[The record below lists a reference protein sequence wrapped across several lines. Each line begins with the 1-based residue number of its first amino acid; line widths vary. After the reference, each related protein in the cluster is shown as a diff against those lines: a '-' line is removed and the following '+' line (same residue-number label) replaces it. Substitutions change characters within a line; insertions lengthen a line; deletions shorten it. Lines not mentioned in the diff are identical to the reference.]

1 MTIKKERNLD
11 WLIQPRKIP
20 WYWGAIGILC
30 ICPAG
35 FFVGFY
41 DSPLSGN
48 GMGVLDYSLIFSVI
62 SFPLV
67 CLGSS
72 LGIWFLKDKN
82 KKLAFYVSVLPVLP
96 LILIFAVFA
105 WANVSTCGSFHCESA
120 STMQEQGNAIHA
132 AECERHVVDGGDGLD
147 TTGCGVLEVG
157 VNATGITSSTL
168 EAHNWQFSA
177 QNRNQITI
185 TIENDGKS
193 CPQISILDSSGSVI
207 EGFKDENGSHL
218 CPSGMTTTTFFY
230 FNPPTNST
238 YILRLV
244 TPSTP
249 GAYWLKIE

>member
-35 FFVGFY
+35 FFVAFY
-41 DSPLSGN
+41 DSPLSGG
-48 GMGVLDYSLIFSVI
+48 GMGFLDYVLIFSVI

-72 LGIWFLKDKN
+72 FGIWFLKDKN
-82 KKLAFYVSVLPVLP
+82 KKLAFYLTLLPALP
-96 LILIFAVFA
+96 LIIIFAVFT
-105 WANVSTCGSFHCESA
+105 WSNISSCGSFNCEGV
-120 STMQEQGNAIHA
+120 STLQEQGNAIQA
-132 AECERHVVDGGDGLD
+132 ADCALPIFDGEDGLD
-147 TTGCGVLEVG
+147 TTGCGSLDVG
-157 VNATGITSSTL
+157 VNATGSTSSTS

-177 QNRNQITI
+177 QHGNQITI

-207 EGFKDENGSHL
+207 EGFKDENSIQI
-218 CPSGMTTTTFFY
+218 CPSGMTTTSFFY
-230 FNPPTNST
+230 FDPPTNGT
-238 YILRLV
+238 YILRLI
-244 TPSTP
+244 TPKTS